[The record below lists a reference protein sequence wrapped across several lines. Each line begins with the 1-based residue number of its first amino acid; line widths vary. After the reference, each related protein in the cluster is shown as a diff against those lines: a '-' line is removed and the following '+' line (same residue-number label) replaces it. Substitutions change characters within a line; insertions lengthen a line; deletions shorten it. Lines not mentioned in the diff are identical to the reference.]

1 MVNPKVRRRGRER
14 ALQFLFSL
22 DFTGQTCEEKL
33 EEFWAINPVKPG
45 ARQYAERLIH
55 GVCAHQAAL
64 DEEISGGLDNWTPD
78 RIGYVERAALRIALY
93 EMRHCSD
100 VPDAVAIN
108 EALEVVKIFGS
119 DDAPKFIN
127 GVLDRLKRGDRSPA
141 PRA

>member
-22 DFTGQTCEEKL
+22 DFTGYGWEEKL
-33 EEFWAINPVKPG
+33 EEFWTINPVKPG
-45 ARQYAERLIH
+45 ARQYAEKLIH
-55 GVCAHQAAL
+55 GVCAHQQAL
-64 DEEISGGLDNWTPD
+64 DAEIATALNNWTPD
-78 RIGYVERAALRIALY
+78 RIGYIERAVLRIALY
-93 EMRHCSD
+93 EMRHCPD

-127 GVLDRLKRGDRSPA
+127 GVLDRLKRKPNSATG
-141 PRA
+141 